1 MKMKMM
7 LLALPPALGTT
18 LLYAAEPQTGVINRD
33 TLEAPLQAASVNPQ
47 GCWLEQRPAARLSR
61 IVGGNGI
68 DSLGS

>member
-33 TLEAPLQAASVNPQ
+33 TLLGSPP
-47 GCWLEQRPAARLSR
+47 GRLSKPSR
-61 IVGGNGI
+61 LLVGATTGGQTFEDCGREWN
-68 DSLGS
+68 